1 MIWYDDLYL
10 SENIEKKA
18 DKIKWKITHNAGML
32 HMYVISLPQNND
44 SLLEIISTKEL
55 MQRYYPKK
63 NLVIVGIAK
72 GYEEAVTMAATIV
85 VETMNS
91 LGSTNVKQYLKEKR
105 KEIYIKDHRDHPWNP
120 ACDLACISAIDR
132 ISSDLLPG
140 RG

>member
-91 LGSTNVKQYLKEKR
+91 NVRRTKKNDEYIP
-105 KEIYIKDHRDHPWNP
+105 IYIEDHRDHPWNP

-132 ISSDLLPG
+132 ISSNLLPG

>member
-1 MIWYDDLYL
+1 M
-10 SENIEKKA
+10 
-18 DKIKWKITHNAGML
+18 
-32 HMYVISLPQNND
+32 
-44 SLLEIISTKEL
+44 
-55 MQRYYPKK
+55 
-63 NLVIVGIAK
+63 IVGIAK

-105 KEIYIKDHRDHPWNP
+105 KENQKNDEYIPIYIEDHRDHPWNP

>member
-55 MQRYYPKK
+55 MQRVLSEE
-63 NLVIVGIAK
+63 NLGDRRHRK
-72 GYEEAVTMAATIV
+72 GYEEAVTSVTIV

-91 LGSTNVKQYLKEKR
+91 LQRQNVKQYLKEKR
-105 KEIYIKDHRDHPWNP
+105 VRTKER
-120 ACDLACISAIDR
+120 
-132 ISSDLLPG
+132 
-140 RG
+140 